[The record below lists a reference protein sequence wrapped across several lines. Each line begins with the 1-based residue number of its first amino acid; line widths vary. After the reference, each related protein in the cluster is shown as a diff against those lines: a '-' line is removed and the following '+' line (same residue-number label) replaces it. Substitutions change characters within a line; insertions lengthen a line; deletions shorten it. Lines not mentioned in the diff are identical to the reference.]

1 MREITGISLLT
12 SRSMGDSR
20 RVVLGWCRDH
30 IAANPTLPV
39 GIATTAPSSDAAAHL

>member
-20 RVVLGWCRDH
+20 RVVLGWCRDY
-30 IAANPTLPV
+30 IAPDPTVPV
-39 GIATTAPSSDAAAHL
+39 GIAATAPSSNAVAPL